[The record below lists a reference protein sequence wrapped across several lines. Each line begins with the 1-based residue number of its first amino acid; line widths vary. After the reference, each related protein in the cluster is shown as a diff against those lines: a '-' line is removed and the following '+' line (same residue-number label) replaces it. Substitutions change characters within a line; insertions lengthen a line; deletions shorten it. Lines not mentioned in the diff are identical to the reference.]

1 MKLAIAFALAI
12 GVLMTTSPAS
22 ARDRPGIERIGGIVL
37 NGQKLPFS
45 NAVRAGDTVYL
56 SGQAGLKPDGTLAN
70 GFDAQ
75 ARQTMENIT
84 GILKSAG
91 LGWRDVTKCTVMLAN
106 VDDWPAFNKIY
117 ASYFPDGNF
126 PARSAFGANRLAL
139 PGMLVELEC
148 IAYAGA
154 K

>member
-1 MKLAIAFALAI
+1 MKAIIAGVLAIMA
-12 GVLMTTSPAS
+12 SSAS
-22 ARDRPGIERIGGIVL
+22 AESDRPAIERIGGIVL

-56 SGQAGLKPDGTLAN
+56 SGQTGLKPDGTLPA
-70 GFDAQ
+70 GFDEQ

-84 GILKSAG
+84 GILKSAD
-91 LGWRDVTKCTVMLAN
+91 LGWKDVTKCTVMLAN

-148 IAYAGA
+148 IAYAG
-154 K
+154 KK

>member
-1 MKLAIAFALAI
+1 MKTAISLALLLAITGSAFAQ
-12 GVLMTTSPAS
+12 
-22 ARDRPGIERIGGIVL
+22 DRPPIERIGGIVL

-56 SGQAGLKPDGTLAN
+56 SGQAGLKPDGTLPE

-75 ARQTMENIT
+75 TRQTMENI
-84 GILKSAG
+84 GAILQSAG
-91 LGWRDVTKCTVMLAN
+91 LAWNDVTKCTVMLTN

-117 ASYFPDGNF
+117 ASYFPDGKF

-139 PGMLVELEC
+139 PGMLIELEC
-148 IAYAGA
+148 IAYAGP